1 MIRSSYAAAR
11 AAGADDP
18 DARRWLDRSLDDV
31 EGGQNV
37 ARHRPAEH
45 GREARAL
52 VTLGCGAALDTVG
65 HVLVVQRGGVA
76 TPCVDAVVEV
86 LALQLAIGLPTDGP
100 RQDDSLDLLHAR
112 GDNGE
117 GRQPLVA

>member
-31 EGGQNV
+31 EGGL
-37 ARHRPAEH
+37 PATVPPSMDVK
-45 GREARAL
+45 RAL
-52 VTLGCGAALDTVG
+52 SLHSGAAPRLTPSG
-65 HVLVVQRGGVA
+65 TYWLCAAWRRSA
-76 TPCVDAVVEV
+76 TPGVDAVVEV

>member
-1 MIRSSYAAAR
+1 M
-11 AAGADDP
+11 
-18 DARRWLDRSLDDV
+18 
-31 EGGQNV
+31 
-37 ARHRPAEH
+37 RP
-45 GREARAL
+45 REQRAL
-52 VTLGCGAALDTVG
+52 TTRTPDGGSTVHLMMMKAGRMLPATVPPSMDVKRALSLHSGAAPRLTPSG
-65 HVLVVQRGGVA
+65 TYWLCAAWRRSA
-76 TPCVDAVVEV
+76 TPGVDAVVEV